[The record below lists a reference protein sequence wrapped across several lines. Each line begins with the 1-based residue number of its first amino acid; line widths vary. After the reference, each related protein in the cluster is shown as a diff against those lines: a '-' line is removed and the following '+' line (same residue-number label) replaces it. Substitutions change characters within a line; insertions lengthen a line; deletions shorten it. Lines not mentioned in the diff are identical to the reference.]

1 MNTYA
6 VSLRMSGV
14 SIDTTVKAK
23 DPMTAIVR
31 VVRIH
36 APDRPSSETITQLLV
51 QCKKLEV
58 HRGVK

>member
-31 VVRIH
+31 VVRTH
-36 APDRPSSETITQLLV
+36 APEETITQLLV

-58 HRGVK
+58 HGGVK